1 MYQLQQTGKD
11 SHAVSALEAVALCK
25 TYNTVPALT
34 ELNLSVSPGEIFC
47 LLGANGAG
55 KTTTIN
61 LFLNFIEPSS
71 GQAFISGLDVT
82 KDTQRA
88 RSLLTY
94 LPEQVSLYPELSAEE
109 NLKFLLALS
118 PVPQNGPSITESLL
132 EAGLDQRFHTER
144 VGTYSKGMRQKVGIA
159 LAIARASRVLLLD
172 EPTSGLD
179 PASAN
184 EFGEIMLRLAA
195 RGSAVFMVTHDIFRA
210 RAIARRIGIMKS
222 GRLVEV
228 LEASSIE
235 TGALEELYL
244 EHMRGPA

>member
-1 MYQLQQTGKD
+1 MYQKPSQEK
-11 SHAVSALEAVALCK
+11 VSEGLPALEAVGLCK
-25 TYNTVPALT
+25 SYGDTPALT
-34 ELNLSVSPGEIFC
+34 DLNLTVRSGEIFC

-71 GQAFISGLDVT
+71 GQALISGFDVT
-82 KDTQRA
+82 THTQKA

-94 LPEQVSLYPELSAEE
+94 LPEQVSLYPELTAEE

-118 PVPQNGPSITESLL
+118 PVPQNGSSITESLL
-132 EAGLDQRFHTER
+132 EAGLDQKFHNER

-210 RAIARRIGIMKS
+210 RAIARRVGIMKS
-222 GRLVEV
+222 GRLVDV
-228 LEASSIE
+228 LEASNIE
-235 TGALEELYL
+235 AGALEALYL
-244 EHMRGPA
+244 EHMRGSI